1 MRATQQAD
9 SLADILEVK
18 VPVKPSNER
27 SEGNQHLCQRRMDV
41 HKELLA
47 DILAR
52 KTTKVDLVEATVSA

>member
-1 MRATQQAD
+1 
-9 SLADILEVK
+9 
-18 VPVKPSNER
+18 
-27 SEGNQHLCQRRMDV
+27 MDV